1 MQPTS
6 APPISNVKVHSLHIA
21 EQINTSN
28 QKAIMRMDDGLTMYK
43 YLPLTINFCTM
54 TQDPSRT
61 EIKAVKLSE

>member
-1 MQPTS
+1 MDLVYNSYTQLAMQPTS

-43 YLPLTINFCTM
+43 VSTINY
-54 TQDPSRT
+54 
-61 EIKAVKLSE
+61 